1 MQQYYVY
8 GTVDDCT
15 GHWGKLMDCLK
26 KKTTR
31 YKDDVPEDP
40 TAGKHPLWELR
51 TPSEASEFWTAE
63 FDRNETAAEGAG
75 QPTVPGGATAGQGMI

>member
-26 KKTTR
+26 KKTVR
-31 YKDDVPEDP
+31 YKVDVPADP
-40 TAGKHPLWELR
+40 NAGKHPLWELR
-51 TPSEASEFWTAE
+51 TPAEAAEFWKAE
-63 FDRNETAAEGAG
+63 FDREINNDALV
-75 QPTVPGGATAGQGMI
+75 VPVVESGDGRKDQRMV